1 MDAGNTP
8 RITPQELIDLRR
20 QSPAALVIDV
30 RREPVFRNAAD
41 RIAGALRRDPAT
53 VADWAGALPDAK
65 HIVVYCVHGHEVSQ
79 NAARVL
85 CERGFTARYLEGG
98 IEAWRAAGGELTP
111 NSSPKQDHER

>member
-8 RITPQELIDLRR
+8 RITPQELVELRR

-53 VADWAGALPDAK
+53 VADWAAALPAAK
-65 HIVVYCVHGHEVSQ
+65 QIVVYCVHGHEVSQ
-79 NAARVL
+79 NAAQAL
-85 CERGFTARYLEGG
+85 CERGLSARFLEGG
-98 IEAWRAAGGELTP
+98 IEAWRAAGGEMTP
-111 NSSPKQDHER
+111 NS